1 MITGNQIMQMDD
13 LQSISQTRLQSFLQ
27 HYLEAE
33 APAPTLQK
41 AMIYAV
47 MNGGKRIRPLLIYAT
62 GRALN
67 APWENLDVAA
77 AAVELIHSYSLV
89 HDDLPAMDNADT
101 RRGKPSCHKAFNET
115 MAILAGDALQPLAF
129 EILASH
135 PAPLTTEQRL
145 RLIQVLS
152 YAAGPHGMVAG
163 QVKDIEG
170 VNSIE
175 SLTEMYHL
183 KTGALL
189 TASVKMGVIA
199 ANIHDTAIVSALE
212 IYAKNLGLAFQIQDD
227 LLDIE
232 GETHFLGKPAQL
244 DAHHQKNT
252 YPVLLGVPETRHL
265 LEKLYIDALE
275 AIAFLGE
282 KAQPLHDIAHTL
294 SQRKK

>member
-1 MITGNQIMQMDD
+1 MITGNQIMQMDE
-13 LQSISQTRLQSFLQ
+13 LQSICQTRLESFLQ

-33 APAPTLQK
+33 ASAPTLQQ
-41 AMIYAV
+41 AMTYAV

-62 GRALN
+62 GRALG
-67 APWENLDVAA
+67 ASWENLDVAA
-77 AAVELIHSYSLV
+77 GAIELIHSYSLV

-101 RRGKPSCHKAFNET
+101 RRGKPSCHKAFNEA

-135 PAPLTTEQRL
+135 PAPLTAEQRL
-145 RLIQVLS
+145 HMIQVLS
-152 YAAGPHGMVAG
+152 HASGPHGMVAG

-170 VNSIE
+170 VHSVE

-189 TASVKMGVIA
+189 TASVKLGIIA
-199 ANIHDTAIVSALE
+199 ANIQDTAIVSALE

-232 GETHFLGKPAQL
+232 GEAHLLGKPAQL
-244 DAHHQKNT
+244 DSHHQKNT
-252 YPVLLGVPETRHL
+252 YPVLSGIPETRHL
-265 LEKLYIDALE
+265 LEKLYADALE

-282 KAQPLHDIAHTL
+282 KAQPLRDIAHTL